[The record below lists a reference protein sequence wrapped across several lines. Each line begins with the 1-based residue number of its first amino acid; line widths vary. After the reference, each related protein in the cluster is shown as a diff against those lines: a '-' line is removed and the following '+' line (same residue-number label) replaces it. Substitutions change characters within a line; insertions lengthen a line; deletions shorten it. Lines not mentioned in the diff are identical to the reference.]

1 MARKPPEGT
10 IAENV
15 QKWGTG
21 AINVNECRV
30 ESKPRLTGTRNPL
43 ASAGSGNC
51 YLGSDGKK
59 QIAYDANPPKGR
71 WPANLIHDGSEEV
84 LWLFPPSKSTGGD
97 GEKSRNY
104 KSDERTI
111 SGSCQATGGF
121 ADSGSAARFFKS
133 FPIEKTDAKRFIYTP
148 KASRK
153 EREAGLEGI
162 EIKKGNPNLISSKTV
177 IRGHPENGK
186 PTPSENKPPLSV
198 HNNHPTVKPLAL
210 MRYLCRL
217 VTPPGGTILDPF
229 MGSGS
234 TGMAAKAEGFEFIGI
249 EKNPDYFKIAEKRI
263 AVIST

>member
-1 MARKPPEGT
+1 LEGT
-10 IAENV
+10 VAENV

-21 AINVNECRV
+21 AMNVDGCRV
-30 ESKPRLTGTRNPL
+30 KWAGTKDAAAAAAAAAVGFRRSQSNG
-43 ASAGSGNC
+43 AETIS
-51 YLGSDGKK
+51 YGK
-59 QIAYDANPPKGR
+59 IRRENVPTYDSSVPGR

-84 LWLFPPSKSTGGD
+84 LELFPETKSGARNAGYVHKNYAMNWGLKTGMAC
-97 GEKSRNY
+97 ES
-104 KSDERTI
+104 S
-111 SGSCQATGGF
+111 SGSG
-121 ADSGSAARFFKS
+121 ARFFYC
-133 FPIEKTDAKRFIYTP
+133 A

-186 PTPSENKPPLSV
+186 PTPSENKPPLSI

-249 EKNPDYFKIAEKRI
+249 EINPDYFKIAEKRI